1 MAKFFKRL
9 DEAVKTGNLEQLNC
23 LLENKDQKFASQAL
37 LQAVLHGQVECVKF
51 LAGKCSNHDVYHMG
65 LVNAI
70 QHNQSE
76 CINYLLSL
84 FTQPFN
90 CSSALYAATEADNI
104 EVVKRLIP
112 LCSEKGGLSALA
124 IAISRG
130 NREIF
135 DMLIPVSDPDGWD
148 YVLVDA
154 VEENRPEFF
163 NIVLPLSNP
172 NANDGA
178 AFRRA
183 VELGH
188 THFFEVLY
196 PLVDMKKIDVYLR
209 DFEPDVYEEFYNNFY
224 PMEAKMQKDVLNEN
238 LQDQQMSKNVSRKI

>member
-9 DEAVKTGNLEQLNC
+9 VEAVKTGNLDQLHC
-23 LLENKDQKFASQAL
+23 LLENKDHKFASQAL
-37 LQAVLHGQVECVKF
+37 SQAALHGQLECVKF
-51 LAGKCSNHDVYHMG
+51 LVGKCPSHDVYHLG
-65 LVNAI
+65 LVSAI
-70 QHNQSE
+70 RHNQAE

-90 CSSALYAATEADNI
+90 CSSALYSATEADNI

-154 VEENRPEFF
+154 VEVNSPEFF
-163 NIVLPLSNP
+163 NILLPLSNP
-172 NANDGA
+172 NADGGA
-178 AFRRA
+178 AFRMA
-183 VELGH
+183 VKLGH
-188 THFFEVLY
+188 THFAEILY

-224 PMEAKMQKDVLNEN
+224 PMEAKMQKDVLNNSIEEQTFKN
-238 LQDQQMSKNVSRKI
+238 NVSRKM